1 MTWGMIWES
10 LKGSMMFTP
19 LFMCVMFCGLMLFI
33 GIREY
38 GWMVLVKVVAI
49 VVFMTVVAAGVR
61 LFFDWVF
68 QWGAVK

>member
-19 LFMCVMFCGLMLFI
+19 LLMCVVFCGLMLFI
-33 GIREY
+33 GVREY
-38 GWMVLVKVVAI
+38 GWMGLVKVVAI
-49 VVFMTVVAAGVR
+49 VVFVTVVAAGVR
-61 LFFDWVF
+61 LLVDWVF

>member
-1 MTWGMIWES
+1 MTWGMIGES

-19 LFMCVMFCGLMLFI
+19 LLMCVMFCGLMLFV
-33 GIREY
+33 GVKEY

-61 LFFDWVF
+61 LFIDWVF

>member
-10 LKGSMMFTP
+10 LKGSMMSTP
-19 LFMCVMFCGLMLFI
+19 LPMCVMFCGLTLFI

>member
-1 MTWGMIWES
+1 MTWSMVWES

-19 LFMCVMFCGLMLFI
+19 VFMCVMFCGLTLFI

-38 GWMVLVKVVAI
+38 GWMVLVKVVTI
-49 VVFMTVVAAGVR
+49 VGFMTVVAAGVR

>member
-1 MTWGMIWES
+1 MTWGRIWES

-19 LFMCVMFCGLMLFI
+19 LLMCVMFCGLMLFI

>member
-19 LFMCVMFCGLMLFI
+19 LLMCVMFCGLMLFI

-38 GWMVLVKVVAI
+38 GWI
-49 VVFMTVVAAGVR
+49 VFMTVVAAGVR
-61 LFFDWVF
+61 LFVDWVF

>member
-1 MTWGMIWES
+1 MTWSMVWES

-19 LFMCVMFCGLMLFI
+19 LLMCVVFCGLMLFI

-38 GWMVLVKVVAI
+38 GWMVLVKAVAI
-49 VVFMTVVAAGVR
+49 VGFMTVVAAGVR

>member
-38 GWMVLVKVVAI
+38 GGW
-49 VVFMTVVAAGVR
+49 F
-61 LFFDWVF
+61 W
-68 QWGAVK
+68 